1 MAKKVKHQKLYK
13 ETDVHVDCSMVYF
26 YCVK

>member
-1 MAKKVKHQKLYK
+1 MAKKVKHQKLY
-13 ETDVHVDCSMVYF
+13 TATAVHVDGSMVYF